1 MCRDTQQ
8 REVVNL
14 ASIGSSGQR
23 AAAILLR
30 PLAQLLQKQGVDA
43 QALFA
48 KHGIAIADTGNPD
61 AHIDVAASTALLTD
75 AVEVL
80 GDPSLGIN
88 MARHAEYSSFG
99 GLGLAIAAGGSMR
112 SVLQRI
118 IRFHRLISDVVLAE
132 FSEDERYVAIH
143 FSANGEH
150 APHPQAILLVMASI
164 VRLLRIRIDAK
175 LNPVKVQAPEVNDA
189 FHHAMS
195 RYFRVPVEIAPRF
208 SLYFERAAATVQLQA
223 SDSQLA
229 AMLDATLNQRL
240 AAIEK
245 GSLAVQ
251 LSLWIEQRLPEGE
264 PPLAEAAS
272 EFCLSTRSLQRRL
285 AEEQLSWKKL
295 IENTRKTLVER
306 HLRIP
311 GMSVTQLAFLLGFAD
326 VSSFS
331 RAFKKWYGMTPTQ
344 FR

>member
-1 MCRDTQQ
+1 MD
-8 REVVNL
+8 
-14 ASIGSSGQR
+14 SMGSSYQR

-30 PLAQLLQKQGVDA
+30 PLVQLLQKQGVDA
-43 QALFA
+43 EALFA

-61 AHIDVAASTALLTD
+61 AHIDVAASTALLSD
-75 AVEVL
+75 AVEL
-80 GDPSLGIN
+80 IGDPSLGIN

-118 IRFHRLISDVVLAE
+118 IRFHRLISDVVRPE

-150 APHPQAILLVMASI
+150 IPHPQAILLVMASI
-164 VRLLRIRIDAK
+164 VRLLRIRIDPK
-175 LNPVKVQAPEVNDA
+175 LNPIKVQAPEIADMNDA
-189 FHHAMS
+189 FHRAMS
-195 RYFRVPVEIAPRF
+195 RYFRAPVDVSPRF